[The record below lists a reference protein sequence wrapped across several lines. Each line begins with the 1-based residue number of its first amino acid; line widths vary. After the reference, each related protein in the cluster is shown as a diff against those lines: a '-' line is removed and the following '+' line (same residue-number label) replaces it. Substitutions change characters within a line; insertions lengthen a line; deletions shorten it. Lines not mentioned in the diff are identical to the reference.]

1 MTDTRWRALTAI
13 VGIYTER
20 LEAPM
25 VENRDHYIATLRE
38 RPADLDFPVLSIE
51 ATAQLEDP
59 PRPRRATDGEQRT
72 LAQLAVGLLGA
83 RSLRFDAGDE
93 EARHS
98 FTRRRSAPR
107 SAWVCITPG

>member
-1 MTDTRWRALTAI
+1 MHA
-13 VGIYTER
+13 ER

-25 VENRDHYIATLRE
+25 VENRDHDVAALGK
-38 RPADLDFPVLSIE
+38 RPADLDLPVLSIE

-59 PRPRRATDGEQRT
+59 PRPRRATCGEQRT

-93 EARHS
+93 EARHL
-98 FTRRRSAPR
+98 RRAL
-107 SAWVCITPG
+107 AGMAG